1 MVLEAEEDPT
11 VPARAGD
18 GAGDGGQRLVGPP
31 LPFEPVGGD
40 GDDLFDALPFAQKAR
55 TGDGAVA
62 IGADL
67 IVTANLKDFVPL
79 PDGLRAIGPDAFL
92 YERFLAMP
100 EAVLGALGRQAAGY
114 RNPPAGRAEL
124 LDWLERDVP
133 DFVAAVRAQE
143 IVGGA

>member
-1 MVLEAEEDPT
+1 M
-11 VPARAGD
+11 
-18 GAGDGGQRLVGPP
+18 RLRL
-31 LPFEPVGGD
+31 LPVIGKN
-40 GDDLFDALPFAQKAR
+40 LFRYTAPM
-55 TGDGAVA
+55 VA